1 MKKYAAND
9 VIKTL
14 TNWVSDNPAAATA
27 VIGGGLGALGGAA
40 FTGDNGDSDES
51 AGSRMRRRLKNAL
64 LLGAAGAGAGVLGT
78 TAYNMIS
85 NPHTNRGLFGSIGS
99 ALSGLGLAAAP
110 AAAGAAGGNWLQNR
124 AIDKELGGKL
134 KSLGFDFGE
143 QSPKSVIEGALSSSK
158 SGKSALSRSDILRIF
173 GVEPGSVKGKDI
185 NTALIPKL
193 EEFNISYKNSPDLMA
208 SAAKM
213 RQSRTLGSVLKGIPF
228 IGEGLAELLP
238 GNKTTNE
245 FLRKD
250 FYHGSKYLP
259 GINTRNLKGKGLGAA
274 AVLAAPYIIDK
285 IMND

>member
-40 FTGDNGDSDES
+40 FTGDNGDPDES

-85 NPHTNRGLFGSIGS
+85 NPHTNRGFFGSIGS

-134 KSLGFDFGE
+134 KALGFDFGE
-143 QSPKSVIEGALSSSK
+143 QSPKSVIEGALSSEK
-158 SGKSALSRSDILRIF
+158 GKSALSRKDILRIF
-173 GVEPGSVKGKDI
+173 GIDPSKVKGKDVSKAI
-185 NTALIPKL
+185 IPQL
-193 EEFNISYKNSPDLMA
+193 EAFNIDYRNNPNLMA
-208 SAAKM
+208 AAAEM
-213 RQSRTLGSVLKGIPF
+213 RQGRTLGSVLKEVPF
-228 IGEGLAELLP
+228 VGESLAKILP
-238 GNKTTNE
+238 GSKATNE